1 MKLNYKRT
9 FFVGLAFMS
18 IAAFW
23 QMYDNII
30 PLMLKN
36 TFGLGE
42 TVTGVIMALDNVL
55 ALFLLPL
62 LGSLSDK
69 VDTPIGRR
77 TPFVIGGTAV
87 AVLSLIF
94 IPIADKGQ
102 SIFLFIALLGVVL
115 IAMGTYRSPAVA
127 LMPDLTPKPL
137 RSKANA
143 VINLMGAVG
152 AVYTLI
158 MVKLL
163 VKGDTPD
170 YQPLF
175 LSVAGVMVLAVVVL
189 VVTINEKKLSAEIIA
204 MEPEE
209 NIKESDKVDDTYSSG
224 DSHIEKTDRMPKEVR
239 RSLIFILASIFL
251 WFTAYNAVTT
261 AFSRY
266 VVEVWKLEAG
276 GFTDALLVAT
286 VAAILSYLPIG
297 QIASKIGR
305 KKTIIGGIILM
316 TFSFFAGSLFTEYS
330 PLINVVFAFTGI
342 GWAAISVN
350 SLPMVLE
357 ICKLSDTGKYTG
369 IYYTTSMSAQILT
382 PIISGVLLENV
393 SYRTLFPYAVVFSF
407 ASLCTMLMVKHG
419 DSKPVKKAYV
429 IENFDTVD

>member
-1 MKLNYKRT
+1 
-9 FFVGLAFMS
+9 
-18 IAAFW
+18 
-23 QMYDNII
+23 
-30 PLMLKN
+30 
-36 TFGLGE
+36 
-42 TVTGVIMALDNVL
+42 MALDNVL

-69 VDTPIGRR
+69 VNTPIGKR
-77 TPFVIGGTAV
+77 TPFIIGGTAV

-102 SIFLFIALLGVVL
+102 NLFLFIALLGVVL

-152 AVYTLI
+152 AVYTLL
-158 MVKLL
+158 MVKVL

-175 LSVAGVMVLAVVVL
+175 LTVAGLMVLAVVVL
-189 VVTINEKKLSAEIIA
+189 VVTINEKKLSSEIIA
-204 MEPEE
+204 MEAEVDIIE
-209 NIKESDKVDDTYSSG
+209 ADKVDDTYNK
-224 DSHIEKTDRMPKEVR
+224 DDKHVDKKVDKNDRMPKEVR
-239 RSLIFILASIFL
+239 RSLFFILASIFL

-316 TFSFFAGSLFTEYS
+316 TASYFAGSFFTEYS

-357 ICKLSDTGKYTG
+357 MCKLSDTGKYTG

-382 PIISGVLLENV
+382 PIISGALLENV
-393 SYRTLFPYAVVFSF
+393 SYRTLFPYAVIFSF

-419 DSKPVKKAYV
+419 DSKPVKKANA